1 MHPATRHDAHPT
13 AIAFAARLVFR
24 FVGRLATKIPYLSFR
39 SARPRTAEAVDSVVG
54 CKGGLLPEGRYAVVT
69 GTIVTRAPSESKK
82 VWRSPSRFV
91 RLTGAFALFPQ
102 FANLLM
108 LRAEQRTNCADQRAS
123 RRENDRPA
131 NRSRPRTRAPAH
143 PAPPRAPR
151 EHTRE
156 PCTPARAPPLMFDG
170 PDRTS
175 IANPAH
181 LAPSRATAHAPP
193 PHAHPRILRPHMPL
207 APCAPQP
214 SRARIPAHPRPAPRK
229 RPSGQPLAPA
239 RACLPYILRP
249 PRALRTPRAFRA
261 HSEQSCGI
269 RRAPHAPPRA
279 PRTRQTRPRR
289 QSNHGG
295 ISI

>member
-1 MHPATRHDAHPT
+1 MEKPFTVCSLDRRICVVSAVRKPFDAASRT
-13 AIAFAARLVFR
+13 ANELCRPARLTSR
-24 FVGRLATKIPYLSFR
+24 ERPSGQPLAPAH
-39 SARPRTAEAVDSVVG
+39 ARPRSPCAPTCPA
-54 CKGGLLPEGRYAVVT
+54 
-69 GTIVTRAPSESKK
+69 RAHP
-82 VWRSPSRFV
+82 
-91 RLTGAFALFPQ
+91 
-102 FANLLM
+102 
-108 LRAEQRTNCADQRAS
+108 RTLHPRAS
-123 RRENDRPA
+123 APEDVG
-131 NRSRPRTRAPAH
+131 RTRQTFNRE
-143 PAPPRAPR
+143 PRAPR
-151 EHTRE
+151 AL
-156 PCTPARAPPLMFDG
+156 ARN
-170 PDRTS
+170 R
-175 IANPAH
+175 
-181 LAPSRATAHAPP
+181 SRPP

-214 SRARIPAHPRPAPRK
+214 SRACIPAHPRPAPRK

-269 RRAPHAPPRA
+269 RRAPTHPQRA

>member
-1 MHPATRHDAHPT
+1 MEKPFTVCSLDRRICVVSAVRKPFDAASRT
-13 AIAFAARLVFR
+13 ANELCRPARLTSR
-24 FVGRLATKIPYLSFR
+24 ERPSGQPLAPAH
-39 SARPRTAEAVDSVVG
+39 ARPRSP
-54 CKGGLLPEGRYAVVT
+54 C
-69 GTIVTRAPSESKK
+69 AP
-82 VWRSPSRFV
+82 
-91 RLTGAFALFPQ
+91 T
-102 FANLLM
+102 
-108 LRAEQRTNCADQRAS
+108 C
-123 RRENDRPA
+123 
-131 NRSRPRTRAPAH
+131 
-143 PAPPRAPR
+143 
-151 EHTRE
+151 
-156 PCTPARAPPLMFDG
+156 
-170 PDRTS
+170 
-175 IANPAH
+175 
-181 LAPSRATAHAPP
+181 PP

-269 RRAPHAPPRA
+269 RRAPTHPQRA